1 MTEYSLYI
9 KNMDALI
16 FLLKLA
22 WDCRLR
28 LPLLITIGFMILDIR
43 MQLDINVETRR
54 IPRPPEEINPEDEE
68 EEHEQEYEV
77 TRFQG
82 TASDATI
89 ITA

>member
-1 MTEYSLYI
+1 
-9 KNMDALI
+9 MDALI

-54 IPRPPEEINPEDEE
+54 VPRHPEDENNEDE
-68 EEHEQEYEV
+68 EDETEINNSTNSSNDSYV
-77 TRFQG
+77 T
-82 TASDATI
+82 A
-89 ITA
+89 